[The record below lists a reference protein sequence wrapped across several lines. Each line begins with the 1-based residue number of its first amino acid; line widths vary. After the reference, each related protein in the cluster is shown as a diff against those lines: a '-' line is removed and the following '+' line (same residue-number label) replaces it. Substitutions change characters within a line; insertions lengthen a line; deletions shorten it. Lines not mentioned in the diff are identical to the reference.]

1 MTCQPLLAL
10 PVAVGLFSPLV
21 AMVAPGV
28 MAVWLSWL

>member
-28 MAVWLSWL
+28 MAVWLS